1 MLCKGVSVVMSAECC
16 YHLDQLRG
24 MTLIPPFHLLAI
36 SLLPGWILGGSK
48 NHASLSFSPQSPHT
62 RSPDPSVAIVSWWR
76 TRTGLSNTIGDHS
89 P

>member
-36 SLLPGWILGGSK
+36 SLLPG
-48 NHASLSFSPQSPHT
+48 
-62 RSPDPSVAIVSWWR
+62 
-76 TRTGLSNTIGDHS
+76 
-89 P
+89 